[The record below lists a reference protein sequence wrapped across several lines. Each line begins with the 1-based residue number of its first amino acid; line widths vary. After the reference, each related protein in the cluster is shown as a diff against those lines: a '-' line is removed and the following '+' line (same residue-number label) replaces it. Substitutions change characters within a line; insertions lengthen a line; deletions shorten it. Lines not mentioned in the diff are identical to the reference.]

1 MSVRCQSDVEHTE
14 VRQSR
19 AERRERP
26 ALVMVL
32 APILGLIIWT
42 YIIYLIVG

>member
-1 MSVRCQSDVEHTE
+1 MSVRWQSDAEHIKE
-14 VRQSR
+14 RQNR

-26 ALVMVL
+26 ALVMIL

-42 YIIYLIVG
+42 YVIYLIVG